1 VTSELRVTA
10 SGLDHPEAV
19 AWYDNY
25 LWCGTESGA
34 LIQIDPGDG
43 KAEVIAETGGFL
55 GGLAFDASGNCY
67 CCDFTGRVL
76 IVEQDGSVNVFVD
89 GVNGE
94 KLNTPNFPAF
104 TSDGAF
110 WFTDS
115 GSGWAADDGSLFV
128 VRPDRDPELASDEVR
143 MFPNGLAFSADEA
156 RLYVVESR
164 LPGVRVFGLVDGQLG
179 PQDRE
184 LVLPDDVPDGVA
196 LDSSGALYIGC
207 WRPDRVYRWTEDG
220 KLEIFLDDPTAEY
233 LNSPTNLCFGGPT
246 LTRLYLASLGGWTV
260 TEIDVDIPGV
270 PISLP
275 VPV

>member
-1 VTSELRVTA
+1 
-10 SGLDHPEAV
+10 
-19 AWYDNY
+19 
-25 LWCGTESGA
+25 
-34 LIQIDPGDG
+34 
-43 KAEVIAETGGFL
+43 
-55 GGLAFDASGNCY
+55 
-67 CCDFTGRVL
+67 
-76 IVEQDGSVNVFVD
+76 
-89 GVNGE
+89 
-94 KLNTPNFPAF
+94 
-104 TSDGAF
+104 
-110 WFTDS
+110 
-115 GSGWAADDGSLFV
+115 
-128 VRPDRDPELASDEVR
+128 